1 MKPLPRTTDCF
12 YKRTQNDFNVMCME
26 KSTCSFNSFVG
37 LIGYCVFQE
46 SEFYFMTDPGEFV
59 SFCHP
64 EKNHWQLL
72 NSPLTRKEF
81 MNLPYITPKFFD
93 FGMMIVS
100 PTTAINRTGKGKV
113 T

>member
-1 MKPLPRTTDCF
+1 
-12 YKRTQNDFNVMCME
+12 MCMQN
-26 KSTCSFNSFVG
+26 KVHDP
-37 LIGYCVFQE
+37 LIFLWVLCFQE

-93 FGMMIVS
+93 LGMMIVS